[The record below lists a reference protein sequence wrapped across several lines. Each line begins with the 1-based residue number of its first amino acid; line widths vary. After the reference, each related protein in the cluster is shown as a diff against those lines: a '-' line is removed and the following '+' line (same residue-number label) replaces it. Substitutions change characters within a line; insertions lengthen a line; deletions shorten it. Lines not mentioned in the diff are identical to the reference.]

1 MLYYLNLTGIF
12 IYLCII
18 KLKINVIL
26 IIMRKIVIAL
36 SLLVIFSSGCNII
49 GKKKREEQQ
58 RIEAQRKKD
67 SLATVQKKAEEEKL
81 KKQKEEQAKKEA
93 ARRAEEERRKLYKFH
108 VIVGSF
114 KTPQYATA
122 YNELMGKKGYQ
133 TEIITNNYNFRMVSI
148 GAYKSWREAVTE
160 LGKARD
166 AVEPTS
172 WIYIRQ

>member
-1 MLYYLNLTGIF
+1 
-12 IYLCII
+12 
-18 KLKINVIL
+18 
-26 IIMRKIVIAL
+26 MRKLVFIL
-36 SLLVIFSSGCNII
+36 SLIVLFSSGCNMF
-49 GKKKREEQQ
+49 GKKKREEQA

-67 SLATVQKKAEEEKL
+67 SIANAQKKAKALKL

-93 ARRAEEERRKLYKFH
+93 ARKAEEERRKLYKFH

-122 YNELMGKKGYQ
+122 YNDLMGKKGYQ
-133 TEIITNNYNFRMVSI
+133 TEILTNNYNFQMVSI
-148 GAYKSWREAVTE
+148 GAYKSWREAVVE

-172 WIYIRQ
+172 WIYIR